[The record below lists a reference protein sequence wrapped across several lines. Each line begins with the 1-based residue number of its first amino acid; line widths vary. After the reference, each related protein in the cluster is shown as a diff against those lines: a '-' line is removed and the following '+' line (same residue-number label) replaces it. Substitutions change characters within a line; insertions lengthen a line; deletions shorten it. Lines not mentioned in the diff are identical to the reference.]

1 MYYHV
6 RISLRSNPS
15 HDETKLDMSEGQL
28 RERVIQPYAHAE
40 PIIMN
45 GKTLLPN
52 DIDRIRVSR
61 SKEDSRALVQAVQE
75 RNARSSVV
83 AFIPLEWQAASLAE
97 DVTDSF
103 IMGPLGY
110 EVPHR
115 QDEQSNP
122 RPAAKSDQR
131 VFIVHGHDHPLKAEV
146 EVFLTEL
153 GLQPVVLHRQTDEGQ
168 TLIEKFE
175 RNADVG
181 YAIILLT
188 PDDVGCP
195 AAEFKESAGVPQM
208 EFRARQNVIFE
219 FGFFAG
225 RLGRK
230 RVCCIYKTGVVLPSD
245 LSGIV
250 YKEVRNSVDEI
261 GYPLIKELKAA
272 GLKIK

>member
-1 MYYHV
+1 
-6 RISLRSNPS
+6 
-15 HDETKLDMSEGQL
+15 
-28 RERVIQPYAHAE
+28 
-40 PIIMN
+40 MN
-45 GKTLLPN
+45 GKTLSPN
-52 DIDRIRVSR
+52 DVDRIRVSR
-61 SKEDSRALVQAVQE
+61 SEQNSLALLQAVQE

-97 DVTDSF
+97 DVTDDF
-103 IMGPLGY
+103 ILGPPGY
-110 EVPHR
+110 ERVDC

-122 RPAAKSDQR
+122 RPAASSDKR
-131 VFIVHGHDHPLKAEV
+131 VFIVHGHDHPLKSEV
-146 EVFLTEL
+146 EILLTEL

-188 PDDVGCP
+188 PDDVGCS
-195 AAEFKESAGVPQM
+195 AAEFTKRLGPPNTEL
-208 EFRARQNVIFE
+208 RARQNVIFE

-250 YKEVRNSVDEI
+250 YKEVRNSVEEI
-261 GYPLIKELKAA
+261 SYALMKELKAA
-272 GLKIK
+272 GMKIK